1 MKKTG
6 YWKLVGLIVLLLVM
20 VSVIIGLW
28 KF

>member
-6 YWKLVGLIVLLLVM
+6 YWKLVGLIILLIVM
-20 VSVIIGLW
+20 VSVIVGLW